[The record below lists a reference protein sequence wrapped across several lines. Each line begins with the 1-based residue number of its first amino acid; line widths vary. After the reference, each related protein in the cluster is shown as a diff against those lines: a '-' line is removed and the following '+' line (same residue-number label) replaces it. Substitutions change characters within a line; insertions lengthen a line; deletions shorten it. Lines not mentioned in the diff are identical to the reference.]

1 MSDYS
6 SWKVADLKAELK
18 NRGIPQTGLR
28 LKQQIIDKLV
38 EEDAKAQPEEAAPP
52 SEPQPEILPEPEPQP
67 EAQQAPVEE
76 SVPSPQNASTETAPA
91 EPEQD
96 APVAQ
101 EEPSQ
106 PSPAREVDTPRKDG
120 ESLQPEVANELP
132 AEEGIK
138 TEEEAKTAE
147 RPQTE
152 NEDTDMTGVESVAR
166 EEDKAERK
174 SETQEVEQDAED
186 DDEPVK
192 ETSVPS
198 ALPTSEANTELS
210 TPLPIEEALE
220 DKRKRKRRSQS
231 PIPTPEA
238 IANKKARAK
247 EESPRVLLK
256 DDNEFASQGIETKDT
271 AVEPRSAPTEQKEIS
286 SAPPKQDA
294 RFRGLFAPS
303 GPAVARKSPPPRDD
317 VPMEDAEVEPALHP
331 ATAALYIDGLMRP
344 LQPNALRNH
353 LINLAAAPGSDP
365 NPDIIQDFFLDAI
378 KTHCFACFTDIAAAS
393 RVRAGLHGTT
403 WPNERNRKRLGAD
416 FIPEDQVKQ
425 WIQTEEES
433 RNRSG
438 PPVRWEVQYEPSSE
452 GQGIRAVLTES
463 GPTQAAA
470 PSRPREAG
478 FNRTPPLGPRGSA
491 SAHVDRRPSNAPP
504 APPSR
509 PGQGFKP
516 LDDLFA
522 STTTKPK
529 LYYLRVPR
537 KIADQRLDQFD
548 ELLKK
553 GTFPRR
559 GGDDMRRITFEDED
573 YFVDGGSEYGPK
585 GMPSRGGRGGGR
597 PGRGGRRGR
606 DF

>member
-1 MSDYS
+1 MSDYP

-38 EEDAKAQPEEAAPP
+38 EEDAKAQPEEAAAAP
-52 SEPQPEILPEPEPQP
+52 SEPQPETLPEPEPQP
-67 EAQQAPVEE
+67 EAQQPPVEKP
-76 SVPSPQNASTETAPA
+76 VASPQEGSTETAPE
-91 EPEQD
+91 EPQQD
-96 APVAQ
+96 TPVTQ
-101 EEPSQ
+101 EEPLQ
-106 PSPAREVDTPRKDG
+106 PSPAREDETPRKD
-120 ESLQPEVANELP
+120 EEPLQPEVAKEVP
-132 AEEGIK
+132 VEEG
-138 TEEEAKTAE
+138 TE
-147 RPQTE
+147 TE
-152 NEDTDMTGVESVAR
+152 NEDMDMTRVDSVAG
-166 EEDKAERK
+166 EEDKTEEK
-174 SETQEVEQDAED
+174 SETQLVKQAPGDV
-186 DDEPVK
+186 DEPMK
-192 ETSVPS
+192 ESSVLS
-198 ALPTSEANTELS
+198 AIPTSETNTEFS

-231 PIPTPEA
+231 PVPTPEA

-247 EESPRVLLK
+247 EESPRVQLK
-256 DDNEFASQGIETKDT
+256 DDNEFASQEIEAKDT
-271 AVEPRSAPTEQKEIS
+271 AVEHQSAPTEQKEAS

-294 RFRGLFAPS
+294 RFRGLFTPS
-303 GPAVARKSPPPRDD
+303 GPALARKSSPTRDD

-353 LINLAAAPGSDP
+353 LISLAAAPGSDP
-365 NPDIIQDFFLDAI
+365 NPEIIQDFFLDAI
-378 KTHCFACFTDIAAAS
+378 KTHCFAGFTGVAAAS

-403 WPNERNRKRLGAD
+403 WPNERNRKTLRAD

-425 WIQTEEES
+425 FIQTEEES
-433 RNRSG
+433 RDRSG

-470 PSRPREAG
+470 SSRPREAG
-478 FNRTPPLGPRGSA
+478 FNRTPPLGPRGSV
-491 SAHVDRRPSNAPP
+491 SAQVDHRPSNAPP

-516 LDDLFA
+516 LDDLFE

-548 ELLKK
+548 EILKK

-597 PGRGGRRGR
+597 NRGGRRGR